1 MMPGELQVTNHQ
13 LRNRGQ
19 SKLAVYFP
27 CQVRPSPSSPTPG
40 HSIAGRPHPTA
51 QALKPQLNGG
61 GEARGQCC
69 VDELGFVDT
78 RSPSPCLNL
87 STLPLIA
94 QVLSSCWQH
103 TSAPCAPPP
112 IRTSWAWVEKQA
124 YSPISHPKLSQG
136 LLMGKCMAKEQ
147 GTHP

>member
-103 TSAPCAPPP
+103 TSAPCAPPQSGLLGP
-112 IRTSWAWVEKQA
+112 GWKSKPTPP
-124 YSPISHPKLSQG
+124 SPIPSSLKAFSWVSA
-136 LLMGKCMAKEQ
+136 MAKEQ